1 MNKTTPDR
9 RSTERYS
16 LRIPLHLRIWG
27 SSDPERIAESVDLSG
42 RGVLLE
48 TDYPL
53 RVGSVVDLQLKLPE
67 EITAQPTTEWRCR
80 GHVVRVVAHATL
92 NGSLRAGV
100 HFDRLNV
107 SGV

>member
-1 MNKTTPDR
+1 MNKTIPDR

-16 LRIPLHLRIWG
+16 LRIPLHLRIMG

-48 TDYPL
+48 TDHPL
-53 RVGSVVDLQLKLPE
+53 QVGSVVDLQLKLPE

-80 GHVVRVVAHATL
+80 GYVVRVAANATM
-92 NGSLRAGV
+92 NGPWRAGV
-100 HFDRLNV
+100 RFDRLDV
-107 SGV
+107 SRD